1 MTTVN
6 LNRGM
11 PHDHH
16 LERKVLSTALAL
28 DEHRALLCDSLIGSD
43 FYTDL
48 HREVFQSI
56 RTLQRQDNGFDVLT
70 FESSNRGNERVIGF
84 YVEAEPS
91 IISVDSFAGAIE
103 RLKQLGEARF
113 LGRAAL
119 EIGAAA
125 LGGETAADPAGFLDE
140 ASKRL
145 TATLNSRR
153 SSVESKT
160 VFESLQGY
168 LAAIVDNKPVS
179 PRVVAPSG
187 LETVDAML
195 PRGGFASGDLSIV
208 AGRPG
213 MGKTSFAIQVARNAA
228 AYGLRPALFSYEM
241 SAEDVSLNVLGQEAR
256 MPVAAFSRQLS
267 EFEAARAIKS
277 AKQLDGVP
285 FRIFDCPGVCLED
298 VANACRT
305 LKRKGLLDVVL
316 VDYLQLMRMRAD
328 YRSKF
333 EEVSDISR
341 GLKQLARELDMPV
354 IALAQLNRDVEKR
367 ANKRPQMS
375 DLAQSGQIECDADNI
390 IFLYRDWVYN
400 KEADP
405 RACEVIFEKNRKGRT
420 GAVPMRFD
428 AVTTTFSV
436 AS

>member
-1 MTTVN
+1 MNAVN

-11 PHDHH
+11 PHDHE
-16 LERKVLSTALAL
+16 LERQVLYTALAL
-28 DEHRALLCDSLIGSD
+28 DEHRAVLCDSLLAVD
-43 FYTDL
+43 FYTDV
-48 HREVFQSI
+48 HREVFTSVQ
-56 RTLQRQDNGFDVLT
+56 TLERSGFDLLS
-70 FESSNRGNERVIGF
+70 FESTNRGNTRVMDF
-84 YVEAEPS
+84 YVGGHAS
-91 IISVDSFAGAIE
+91 IMSVDAFAAAVD

-119 EIGAAA
+119 EVGAAV
-125 LGGETAADPAGFLDE
+125 LSGESTIDPSGFLDE
-140 ASKRL
+140 AAKRL
-145 TATLNSRR
+145 TAALNSRR
-153 SSVESKT
+153 SRVEPQT
-160 VFESLQGY
+160 VFEALQPY
-168 LAAIVDNKPVS
+168 LTALVDRKPVS

-187 LETVDAML
+187 LEPVDGML

-213 MGKTSFAIQVARNAA
+213 MGKTSFAIQVARHAA
-228 AYGLRPALFSYEM
+228 GYGLRPVLFSYEM

-256 MPVAAFSRQLS
+256 MPVAAFSRELN
-267 EFEAARAIKS
+267 EFEAARAIRS
-277 AKQLDGVP
+277 AQGLADVP

-298 VANACRT
+298 VANECRA
-305 LKRKGLLDVVL
+305 LKRKGQLDVVL

-333 EEVSDISR
+333 EEVSEISR
-341 GLKQLARELDMPV
+341 GLKQLARELDIPV

-390 IFLYRDWVYN
+390 LFLYRDWIYN
-400 KEADP
+400 KEADQ
-405 RACEVIFEKNRKGRT
+405 RACEVIFDKNRKGRT
-420 GAVPMRFD
+420 GPIQLRFD

-436 AS
+436 VS